1 MVKGNAQEGLR
12 KWFEAWE
19 SEILE
24 GKRSTEE
31 DGSWSAYERFY
42 RDWEQNYKE
51 WCAMGDWE
59 QVENFKKE
67 IRKLVKRL

>member
-1 MVKGNAQEGLR
+1 MVKGNAQECLR

-19 SEILE
+19 SEIRE
-24 GKRSTEE
+24 AWKVTEE
-31 DGSWSAYERFY
+31 DGSWSAYENFY
-42 RDWEQNYKE
+42 REWEQNYKE